1 MTQAAMR
8 TTITSTSASRTR
20 QPTLVNSY
28 AGAEQD
34 SYLEDKI
41 RLLTI
46 TESRLMAVRMDTR
59 ATLLA

>member
-28 AGAEQD
+28 ADAEQD
-34 SYLEDKI
+34 SYPVDKI
-41 RLLTI
+41 RLPTT
-46 TESRLMAVRMDTR
+46 TESRLMVVRMDTR
-59 ATLLA
+59 PTLLV